1 MLRALLLAAAVCAS
15 GLLVLQPTT
24 ATSQVREAWERVK
37 AFTIETKDAAL
48 ADGRKLMGEIDT
60 KIKGLEE
67 KAAKSSG
74 DAKAS
79 YERSVAELK
88 VKREQAS
95 TKLDEM
101 GKATGSAWNATKDGF
116 ADAYKDL
123 HESVDKATK

>member
-1 MLRALLLAAAVCAS
+1 MLRAFLLAAAVCAS

-24 ATSQVREAWERVK
+24 AESQVREAWERVK

-48 ADGRKLMGEIDT
+48 EDGRKLMREIDT
-60 KIKGLEE
+60 KIKGLED
-67 KAAKSSG
+67 KAAQSSG

-79 YERSVAELK
+79 YERSVADLK

-95 TKLDEM
+95 TKLDDM

-116 ADAYKDL
+116 ADAYKEL
-123 HESVDKATK
+123 HESVDKAAK